1 MRLDKIVKRAAKAY
15 QKTYLD
21 KLAGKAEQLFD
32 EFVPEKTKNNK
43 VVKNLKGM
51 ADDIIQPQSNN
62 QQDNPL
68 ADNIR
73 KGINRARKIADK
85 YAEDIVENNGQQ
97 TNQDIKH
104 VQDNLKE
111 GAEKFSD
118 TIFNK
123 KRR

>member
-1 MRLDKIVKRAAKAY
+1 MRLDKMVKRAAKAY
-15 QKTYLD
+15 QKTDLD

-32 EFVPEKTKNNK
+32 ELVPEKTKNNK

-68 ADNIR
+68 VDNIR